1 MKSKLLNFIDNI
13 SIKEEREEFDCRNDI
28 YRYSTILFYT
38 ISISKGEVMLHL
50 ETKRVDEE
58 EILKYA
64 KIVYEVNEI
73 INKINIIKR
82 KINFKLEEIHG
93 YRYSTKF
100 ENDIKEQNKILKE
113 LYEKLY
119 KENLYIESKS
129 FSSNDLFEETTLKV
143 GSMQN
148 LSMY

>member
-13 SIKEEREEFDCRNDI
+13 NIKEEREEFDCRNNI
-28 YRYSTILFYT
+28 YSSTILFYT

-82 KINFKLEEIHG
+82 KINFKLEERHG

-129 FSSNDLFEETTLKV
+129 FSLNDLFEETTLKV